1 MARRR
6 GLLVV
11 IEGVDA
17 VGKRTQTS
25 ILKSR
30 LQKMGLSTA
39 ALSFPVYETAIGN
52 EIRKF
57 LVGKASYPP
66 QVRAMLY
73 AANRWESKAELEG
86 ILSRAD
92 VVIIDRYSGSNL
104 AYGISNGLDLD
115 WLMNLESG
123 LPEPDLTLL
132 LDASPADLAARRG
145 AKDSYERNM
154 DLQAKARSAYAML
167 AARFGWTI
175 IDASRGV
182 EATAKSI
189 TGAVSGALRS
199 RGRTI

>member
-73 AANRWESKAELEG
+73 AA
-86 ILSRAD
+86 

-167 AARFGWTI
+167 AAKFGWTI